1 MRHYFDHNATT
12 PVSPQALEAM
22 LPCFSESFGN
32 ASSIHRDGQ
41 VARQKLEAARRQVAK
56 FLGCGP
62 KEIVFTSGGT
72 ESDNLA
78 ILGAGGGHVVTTAIE
93 HPAVMNACEQLD
105 LTVVP
110 VGSDGVVS
118 PDDIRRAIRP
128 DTVLVSVMHANN
140 ELGTLQPVAEI
151 ARVAQEA
158 GVLFHSDGVQAVGKI
173 AVDVKALGVDLYSLS
188 GHKLNAP
195 KGVGVLY
202 VRDGVKISPRQFG
215 GRHERERR
223 AGTENVP
230 GAVALGA
237 ALDAPRE
244 SYGALR
250 DRLEQ
255 GIREQVPYVR
265 VNCAR
270 SPRVPNT
277 SNITFHGIEGESLVI
292 ALDLRGFSVSSG
304 SACSSGSVEP
314 SHVLTAIGLSR
325 DEAKSTLR
333 FSLGLGNDEAQVDL
347 LIQAVADSCV
357 HLRKLSP
364 VKLCQTL

>member
-1 MRHYFDHNATT
+1 M
-12 PVSPQALEAM
+12 
-22 LPCFSESFGN
+22 
-32 ASSIHRDGQ
+32 
-41 VARQKLEAARRQVAK
+41 
-56 FLGCGP
+56 
-62 KEIVFTSGGT
+62 
-72 ESDNLA
+72 
-78 ILGAGGGHVVTTAIE
+78 
-93 HPAVMNACEQLD
+93 
-105 LTVVP
+105 
-110 VGSDGVVS
+110 
-118 PDDIRRAIRP
+118 
-128 DTVLVSVMHANN
+128 
-140 ELGTLQPVAEI
+140 
-151 ARVAQEA
+151 
-158 GVLFHSDGVQAVGKI
+158 
-173 AVDVKALGVDLYSLS
+173 DLYSLS